1 MKTIF
6 FSLFFSSIF
15 LLNTVVHA
23 APEGIS
29 KQQAVNIATQNYPG
43 RVLAVKRKANVYQVK
58 ILSDSGKVQVIQI
71 DAESGKIK
79 PGSRTGSPA
88 DSPTESHDDLKP
100 HR

>member
-6 FSLFFSSIF
+6 FSLFFISM
-15 LLNTVVHA
+15 LLFNTLVHA
-23 APEGIS
+23 APEDIS
-29 KQQAVNIATQNYPG
+29 KQQAVNIATQSYPG

-71 DAESGKIK
+71 DAASGKIN
-79 PGSRTGSPA
+79 PGSRTDSPA
-88 DSPTESHDDLKP
+88 DSHDDYKP